1 MDMVM
6 DMVMD
11 PHTAPTESEVKEHC
25 ENLLVL
31 LLALPIGLSD
41 FF

>member
-6 DMVMD
+6 DMD
-11 PHTAPTESEVKEHC
+11 PRHTDQKVKEHC